1 MLVEF
6 ENKHTLSFASV
17 VTETFKLSSFIIC
30 LFVFVC
36 LLLFLN
42 ASNLSTAESGR
53 SP

>member
-36 LLLFLN
+36 LLFLN
-42 ASNLSTAESGR
+42 ASNLSMAESGR